1 MTLDSDIRSKRYA
14 GLYDRKDLYSM
25 RGGKSIMELKFEKD
39 LPKIINETIKQLNM
53 TRVSNSKAEFSFE
66 ENAVHWI

>member
-1 MTLDSDIRSKRYA
+1 
-14 GLYDRKDLYSM
+14 M